1 MPTERLPEPQAKD
14 QTRGLRVNTFQV
26 RRVSI
31 ADRTQLNG
39 DALHLSRHD
48 VLTAARMD
56 PRIVSADLELVEPGE
71 SARVTAIKDVI
82 EPRIKVEGP
91 GQVYPGVA
99 GREVTAVGQGT
110 TNRLAGVSVVL
121 VNPAPSFGNTLQS
134 RALAHSFFDMSGPG
148 ADASPYG
155 KIRHL
160 CLVLEANPSLH
171 IDDTNEALHGAALR
185 VADLLAR
192 VTVGLEPDSS
202 ECFDTDLQNPGL
214 PGVVYIPCMNSPQH
228 YSDSLHAYGVAI
240 YGLTRLTPP
249 WVLRPTEVIDGAICG
264 RYSWQM
270 ANNPVVTGL
279 LREHAAGKCNFRG
292 VITVRT
298 RWSSQSEKDITS
310 NQCASIARNLG
321 AAGAI
326 VTWDAGGNDFMEV
339 ARVVQ
344 ACERAGIATVLLTG
358 EEDPES
364 GGPSLLEPLPEMTS
378 VVSSGIGGNMWY
390 EKTTLPA
397 VERVVGP
404 TTLVLHYGPNSP
416 LIEIDAHSE
425 IKSLQWEDHYG
436 FERRS
441 CFTF

>member
-1 MPTERLPEPQAKD
+1 MPLPQAVGD
-14 QTRGLRVNTFQV
+14 AQGLRINTFRV
-26 RRVSI
+26 NEVVFDDRTRFSGGVLRVSREELE
-31 ADRTQLNG
+31 A
-39 DALHLSRHD
+39 
-48 VLTAARMD
+48 AARLD
-56 PRIVSADLELVEPGE
+56 LRIKTAVVELVAPGE
-71 SARVTAIKDVI
+71 STRVTAIKDVT

-121 VNPAPSFGNTLQS
+121 VNPAPTFGNPLQQ
-134 RALAHSFFDMSGPG
+134 RALAHSFFDMNGPN

-155 KIRHL
+155 KIHHL
-160 CLVLEANPSLH
+160 CLVVEAAPNLH
-171 IDDTNEALHGAALR
+171 LDDTNEALHGAALR

-192 VTVGLEPDSS
+192 TTVGLEPDSTEYFS
-202 ECFDTDLQNPGL
+202 TSIRDPGL
-214 PGVVYIPCMNSPQH
+214 PGVVYVPCMNSPQH

-270 ANNPVVTGL
+270 VNNPVVIGL
-279 LREHAAGKCNFRG
+279 LRQHAAGKCNFRG

-310 NQCASIARNLG
+310 NQCASVARNLG
-321 AAGAI
+321 ATGAI

-364 GGPSLLEPLPEMTS
+364 GGPSLLEPLPEMTA

-397 VERVVGP
+397 VKRVVGP
-404 TTLVLHYGPNSP
+404 TTLALHYGPNSP